1 MDNSGQI
8 IETFQFVV
16 KEDGKSDI
24 RWAIL
29 GSGDIARTF
38 AEALLLSAG
47 AMLCAVGSRT
57 PERFVAGGP
66 FEGAKIDT
74 YEAVLALAEID
85 AVYIALPHS
94 EHARWAIRALE
105 AGKHVLCEKPLAVN
119 AYDAMAAAAAAKVSG
134 RLLMEAFMYRLH
146 PQYAALTDLLQ
157 GGAVGSVRSIVAS
170 FGFAVQ
176 FDPDAR
182 LFKNALGGGAIMD
195 VGCYAVSV
203 ARMIAGVVGGG
214 TFANPIATEGS
225 VEIGP
230 SGVDHFARATLIF
243 PNGIVADVTCAIDR
257 DLDNTVRIVGEA
269 GNILLVSPWVPD
281 CWDYPAAEIVVTDAD
296 GVATGHTF
304 ERNVNQYVLE
314 VETAGNAI
322 RAGKSEA
329 AFPATSWADS
339 IGNMQVLDAW
349 RSAVGLSFDAERVEN
364 RKERFSSRPLTVTK
378 PYRIPETNRIAVG
391 KRASAIAL
399 GCADIQ
405 TLVHGDHLYDAFFE
419 AGGTIFDTA
428 WIYEESDTAL
438 GQWMENRGV
447 REDVIV
453 VGKGAHSPDCFPQR
467 VGPELD
473 ASLAKLRTSY
483 VDIYMLHR
491 DNPDVPVGEFV
502 DVLDAEYRAGRI
514 RSYGFSNWTR
524 ERFDEATDF
533 ARLNGKRLPSILSNN
548 FSLAAMAEPVWE
560 GCIAASSED
569 WKEWL
574 RKTGTPLLAWSS
586 QARGFFAE
594 RTASDPLADPNF
606 ARSWETPINL
616 ARRERARELAA
627 RIGAKTTHVALAYVL
642 HQKLPVIPIIGPL
655 TLDQLDDSLKAA
667 AITLTEDEIHWL
679 EG

>member
-1 MDNSGQI
+1 MS
-8 IETFQFVV
+8 
-16 KEDGKSDI
+16 K
-24 RWAIL
+24 
-29 GSGDIARTF
+29 
-38 AEALLLSAG
+38 G
-47 AMLCAVGSRT
+47 AVLAAVGSRV
-57 PERFVAGGP
+57 PERFAATGQ
-66 FEGAKIDT
+66 FEGAKVET
-74 YEAVLALAEID
+74 YEAVLASTEID

-105 AGKHVLCEKPLAVN
+105 AGKHVLCEKPLALN
-119 AYDAMAAAAAAKVSG
+119 GYDAMATVAAAKASG

-146 PQYAALTDLLQ
+146 PQYAALANLLKK
-157 GGAVGSVRSIVAS
+157 GAVGRIQSIEAS
-170 FGFAVQ
+170 FGFAAE

-182 LFKNALGGGAIMD
+182 LFKNSLGGGAIMD

-203 ARMIAGVVGGG
+203 ARMIAGLASGG
-214 TFANPIATEGS
+214 TFSNPLSTEGAA
-225 VEIGP
+225 EIGP
-230 SGVDHFARATLIF
+230 SGVDHFARATLTF
-243 PNGIVADVTCAIDR
+243 ADGIVADISCAIDR
-257 DLDNTVRIVGEA
+257 DLDNRVRIVGET
-269 GNILLVSPWVPD
+269 GSILIISPWLPD

-296 GVATGHTF
+296 GTATSHAF

-314 VETAGNAI
+314 VEAAGAAI
-322 RAGKSEA
+322 RAGKGEA
-329 AFPATSWADS
+329 AFPAAIWADS
-339 IGNMQVLDAW
+339 IGNMQTLDAW
-349 RSAVGLSFDAERVEN
+349 RNTAGLTFEAEYWEN
-364 RKERFSSRPLTVTK
+364 RKARFSARPLAAK
-378 PYRIPETNRIAVG
+378 FPYRVPETDRVAVG
-391 KRASAIAL
+391 KRASAIAM
-399 GCADIQ
+399 GCCDIQ
-405 TLVHGDHLYDAFFE
+405 TLVHGDHLYDVFFE

-453 VGKGAHSPDCFPQR
+453 VGKGAHSPDCFPAR
-467 VGPELD
+467 VGLELD
-473 ASLAKLRTSY
+473 ESLAKLRTSY

-491 DNPDVPVGEFV
+491 DNPEVPVGEFV
-502 DVLDAEYRAGRI
+502 DVLDAEHRAGRI

-524 ERFDEATDF
+524 ERFDEAADY
-533 ARLNGKRLPSILSNN
+533 ARVNGKCLPTTLSNN

-574 RKTGTPLLAWSS
+574 RKTGTSLLAWSS

-606 ARSWETPINL
+606 ARSWETPVNL
-616 ARRERARELAA
+616 GRRERARELAE

-642 HQKLPVIPIIGPL
+642 QQKLPVIPIIGPL

-667 AITLTEDEIHWL
+667 AITLTEDDIRWL